1 MLFTVRNTSHLIGGA
16 KLELAVRSQSTQF
29 RAILTLCPAHS
40 SMEATAALNEDASV
54 ACGGLYIMVQV
65 TDSSMRW
72 INIEGLDQLHAHIQ
86 QDLSST
92 YHPFPRRDVRFPQHA
107 Q

>member
-1 MLFTVRNTSHLIGGA
+1 
-16 KLELAVRSQSTQF
+16 
-29 RAILTLCPAHS
+29 
-40 SMEATAALNEDASV
+40 
-54 ACGGLYIMVQV
+54 LYIMVQV

>member
-1 MLFTVRNTSHLIGGA
+1 
-16 KLELAVRSQSTQF
+16 
-29 RAILTLCPAHS
+29 
-40 SMEATAALNEDASV
+40 MESTAALKEDASV

-65 TDSSMRW
+65 TDSSS
-72 INIEGLDQLHAHIQ
+72 INIEGQDQLHAPSQ